1 MWKVEKEREKAR
13 NFFFTAS
20 GNIDWILFYLY
31 FLTERSG
38 NTFLRQTL
46 DASAGREQMLAGGC
60 REAGVVG
67 GKILMCHLV
76 SEKKRE
82 HRFLVFV
89 LLAFLRSWGSDDQT
103 R

>member
-1 MWKVEKEREKAR
+1 
-13 NFFFTAS
+13 
-20 GNIDWILFYLY
+20 
-31 FLTERSG
+31 
-38 NTFLRQTL
+38 
-46 DASAGREQMLAGGC
+46 MLAGGC